1 MLRHTF
7 VAFAIFAAGISVAA
21 AETPVERAGYL
32 VNAVMACD
40 GCHTPRGPQGFD
52 MSKRFSGGSQVWD
65 EAAYTVRGSNI
76 TPDRDTGI
84 DGWTEEQ
91 IADYLE
97 SGNRPDGDVAGG
109 LMAEVIQGSSA
120 GYKDLTKADRLAI
133 AKYLKSIPA
142 VKNKID

>member
-1 MLRHTF
+1 MKHLYALLIVGLALAPWLRAYAADTSASKVARGRYLATAGDCVACHT
-7 VAFAIFAAGISVAA
+7 ADKGKPFAGGRPI
-21 AETPVERAGYL
+21 ETPFGVIY
-32 VNAVMACD
+32 
-40 GCHTPRGPQGFD
+40 TP
-52 MSKRFSGGSQVWD
+52 
-65 EAAYTVRGSNI
+65 NI

-84 DGWTEEQ
+84 GGWTEEQ

>member
-1 MLRHTF
+1 MTGADNAEAHFRCVCDF
-7 VAFAIFAAGISVAA
+7 CRG

-84 DGWTEEQ
+84 GTWS
-91 IADYLE
+91 ADDL
-97 SGNRPDGDVAGG
+97 SG
-109 LMAEVIQGSSA
+109 
-120 GYKDLTKADRLAI
+120 
-133 AKYLKSIPA
+133 
-142 VKNKID
+142 

>member
-7 VAFAIFAAGISVAA
+7 VAFTIFAAGISVAA

-40 GCHTPRGPQGFD
+40 GCHTPRGPQAFD
-52 MSKRFSGGSQVWD
+52 MSKQFSGGSQVWD

-84 DGWTEEQ
+84 GTWS
-91 IADYLE
+91 ADDL
-97 SGNRPDGDVAGG
+97 SG
-109 LMAEVIQGSSA
+109 
-120 GYKDLTKADRLAI
+120 
-133 AKYLKSIPA
+133 
-142 VKNKID
+142 